1 MIAMT
6 WIWHSFGRWLA
17 AAGAAV
23 AMLLA
28 VYIKARNDGKET
40 LRREQEDERNRR
52 MRDAV
57 EADARGRERIARGEL
72 LNNDGHRR
80 D

>member
-1 MIAMT
+1 MIALT
-6 WIWHSFGRWLA
+6 WIWRSFGRWLA

-23 AMLLA
+23 AMLFA
-28 VYIKARNDGKET
+28 VYIKARNDGKEA

-52 MRDAV
+52 LRNAV